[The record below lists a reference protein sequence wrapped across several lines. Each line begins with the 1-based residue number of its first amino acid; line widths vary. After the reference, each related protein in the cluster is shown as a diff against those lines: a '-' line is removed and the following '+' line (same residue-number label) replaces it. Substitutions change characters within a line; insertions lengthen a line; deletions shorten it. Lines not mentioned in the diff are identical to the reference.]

1 MVDELIDKLDRNR
14 MSIIEIV
21 FKIAIVL
28 AILGVVVYIIYMP
41 SFVIGLFI
49 EKGQPKRSQKR
60 KWYRRKKQAQRDTA
74 DISGLKKKSPQ
85 KINSY
90 EILGCSPHDDMG
102 TIKKRYRGLV
112 KKYHPDFMQ
121 AKVPD
126 AYFVE
131 FAKQKMQE
139 INQAYDEIREQR

>member
-1 MVDELIDKLDRNR
+1 

-41 SFVIGLFI
+41 SFVISLFI
-49 EKGQPKRSQKR
+49 ERGQSGHSKRS
-60 KWYRRKKQAQRDTA
+60 KWYRRKKQAQRDIGDTF
-74 DISGLKKKSPQ
+74 GLKKKSPQ
-85 KINSY
+85 NINSY
-90 EILGCSPHDDMG
+90 EILGCNPRDDME
-102 TIKKRYRGLV
+102 TIKKRYRELV

-121 AKVPD
+121 TKVYD
-126 AYFVE
+126 EHFVE

-139 INQAYDEIREQR
+139 INQAYDEIKEQRGI